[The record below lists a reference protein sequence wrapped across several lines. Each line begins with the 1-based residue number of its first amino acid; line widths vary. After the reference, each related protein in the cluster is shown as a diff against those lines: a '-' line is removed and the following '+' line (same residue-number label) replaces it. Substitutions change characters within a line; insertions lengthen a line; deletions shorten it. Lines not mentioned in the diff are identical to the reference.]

1 MKTLYTTEYFKDNI
15 DSNEITIQT
24 AKANCLILEGT
35 DKVESVEKINN
46 GFRIKF
52 YDSLSDFPKYIRLA
66 FY

>member
-1 MKTLYTTEYFKDNI
+1 MKTLLDIEYFDENVEG
-15 DSNEITIQT
+15 NEITIQT
-24 AKANCLILEGT
+24 AKANCLILEGMN
-35 DKVESVEKINN
+35 KIESVEKIDG